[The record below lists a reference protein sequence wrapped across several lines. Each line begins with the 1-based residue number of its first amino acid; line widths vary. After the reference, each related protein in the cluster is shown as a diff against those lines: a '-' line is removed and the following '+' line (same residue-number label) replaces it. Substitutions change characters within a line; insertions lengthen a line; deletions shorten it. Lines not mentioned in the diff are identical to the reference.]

1 MELLI
6 VNCNLCNSN
15 KVYKKFNLTEF
26 DVLQCK
32 SCDLVFLSHI
42 PDEEELIRL
51 YSSDYYLKREKYY
64 FDNIVTNPESGKFD
78 ENIEAFSSGLEKLNS
93 LKPGKGKLL
102 DIGCGLGIFLNM
114 AKEDGWDTCGVDVSP
129 YAVQYA
135 KEKFGLDAHNS
146 GVLGNIEFPSDNFD
160 VVTLW
165 DSLEHFPDPLGQ
177 FREIHRVLKKEG
189 LVMLNVPNEASL
201 LRTIA
206 KYLYITTGRLLK
218 YPVRK
223 LYHNYHLYYFDMV
236 AARTLLKK
244 GGFETLLVEK
254 KTIPTVKARGS
265 SLEKGVVKFVSYLE
279 KSFGMEYELRI
290 IAKKVTKPCDQE

>member
-1 MELLI
+1 M
-6 VNCNLCNSN
+6 NCNLCNSN
-15 KVYKKFNLTEF
+15 KVYRKFSLTEF
-26 DVLQCK
+26 DVLQCQ
-32 SCDLVFLSHI
+32 SCNLVFLSHI
-42 PDEEELIRL
+42 PDEEELKSL
-51 YSSDYYLKREKYY
+51 YSSDYYREREKYY

-78 ENIEAFSSGLEKLNS
+78 ENIEAFSSGLDKLNS
-93 LKPGKGKLL
+93 MKSGKGKLL

-114 AKEDGWDTCGVDVSP
+114 AKEDGWSACGVDVSP
-129 YAVQYA
+129 YAVKYA

-146 GVLGNIEFPSDNFD
+146 GVLGNIEFPSETFD

-177 FREIHRVLKKEG
+177 FKEIHRVLKNDG
-189 LVMLNVPNEASL
+189 FVMLNVPNETSL
-201 LRTIA
+201 IRTIA
-206 KYLYITTGRLLK
+206 KYLYITTGSLFK

-236 AARTLLKK
+236 AAKTLLKK
-244 GGFETLLVEK
+244 TGFEISLVEK

-265 SLEKGVVKFVSYLE
+265 SLEKGVVKLLSSLE

-290 IAKKVTKPCDQE
+290 IAKKDVSE